1 MLHDYTVGFALGL
14 LLGPMSRLGGVLGL
28 FRRRGPRPWLRFEV
42 TWYPTS
48 KRHAPPRQ
56 LLHVGA
62 ARRRGHV
69 RPYLNLYAHPGLMY
83 ELYAGL
89 TLGRSEA

>member
-1 MLHDYTVGFALGL
+1 VH
-14 LLGPMSRLGGVLGL
+14 RLGDADVLAVVESMNGARFIHDQL
-28 FRRRGPRPWLRFEV
+28 ELAGGTCASPMRARALATPPRP
-42 TWYPTS
+42 
-48 KRHAPPRQ
+48 

-62 ARRRGHV
+62 ARRRGRV